1 LTADRLF
8 PEGVQQA
15 SGRHGAGN
23 RQPAASNAQS
33 EREGENR
40 MKSICPYMSMLAVIA
55 GLLIVESAPAK
66 EPATKEKRQAA
77 KSTPA
82 AEKAA
87 PKIQLA
93 ILLDTSGSMN
103 GLINQARTQL
113 WKIVNELA
121 TAKQNGRTPDLEVAL
136 YEYGKSSIPKDEGY
150 LRQIVALTDDL
161 DAISEQLF
169 ALTTGGGQEYCGQV
183 IQAATSGLVWSKA
196 DDDLKL
202 IFIAGNEAFTQGTVS
217 YKAACST
224 AISKGIT
231 VNTIFCGPEAEG
243 IRTGWRDGAV
253 LADGSF
259 LHIDQN
265 RRVAAIK
272 TPFDQKLAELSG
284 KVNRT
289 FVFFG
294 DKANRQYLARR
305 QVAQD
310 KAAAK
315 AAPSAAAERA
325 SFKSKKQYKSKAD
338 LVEAVIS
345 GKVKLKDIKDEELP
359 ESLRKLS
366 LVEKKA
372 YIKGKDKERAAIQSE
387 ISKLSKQRTKYIAE
401 QKRKQSESTPKNT
414 LDAAI
419 IKAIRTQAKKKK
431 FAFDGE

>member
-1 LTADRLF
+1 
-8 PEGVQQA
+8 
-15 SGRHGAGN
+15 
-23 RQPAASNAQS
+23 
-33 EREGENR
+33 
-40 MKSICPYMSMLAVIA
+40 MKSKYAHLSMLAVIA
-55 GLLIVESAPAK
+55 GLFIAEPAPAK
-66 EPATKEKRQAA
+66 EPAAKEKQQAA
-77 KSTPA
+77 ESPPA
-82 AEKAA
+82 AKNAA

-93 ILLDTSGSMN
+93 ILLDTSQSMN

-136 YEYGKSSIPKDEGY
+136 YEYGKSTIPQGEGY

-169 ALTTGGGQEYCGQV
+169 ALTTKGGQEYCGQV
-183 IQAATSGLVWSKA
+183 IQAATSGLAWSKA
-196 DDDLKL
+196 DNDLKL

-217 YKAACST
+217 YKDACST
-224 AISKGIT
+224 AIGKGIT

-243 IRTGWRDGAV
+243 IRTGWRDGAL

-294 DKANRQYLARR
+294 DKADRLKRERR

-310 KAAAK
+310 AAAAK

-325 SFKSKKQYKSKAD
+325 SFKGKKQYKSKAD
-338 LVEAVIS
+338 LVEAVRL
-345 GKVKLKDIKDEELP
+345 GRVKLKNIKNEQLP

-366 LVEKKA
+366 LDEKKA
-372 YIKGKDKERAAIQSE
+372 YVKGKGKERAAIQIE
-387 ISKLSKQRTKYIAE
+387 ISKLSKQRSKYIAE
-401 QKRKQSESTPKNT
+401 QRKQESESKPKNT

-419 IKAIRTQAKKKK
+419 IKAVRAQAKKKK
-431 FAFDGE
+431 FDVSDR